1 MVIKPLAARP
11 ALPAWAEAVADAPG
25 VTTDS
30 REVQSGWVFLAY
42 PGTARDGRAFIADAA
57 KRGAGLVLWDSHDFN
72 FPAAVTVPNAGVAGL
87 RDRVSEIAGD
97 CYRHPS
103 RRLYMVGVTGT
114 NGKTSIAHW
123 VAQALTVERGPAA
136 VLGTLGNGL
145 LGALTESAN
154 TTLDAALLQQALA
167 SYVKAG
173 AKCAAMEV
181 SSHALDQARVAAIK
195 YDIAVFT
202 NLTRDHLDYHGTM
215 EAYGAAKAKLFR
227 MPSVEWSI
235 INADDAFGQRLL
247 LEARSDRSRVLTY
260 GIDNGQLRARDIQ
273 QTLAGTRF
281 QIDTPCGVVDV
292 AVPVLGRFN
301 VHNLLAV
308 FGVLLASGLSVADAA
323 ARLAAL
329 KPVRGRMQLVNPGQ
343 TAPLLVVDYAH
354 TPDAL
359 EKALTALRPSVPQG
373 GRLIAVFGCGGDR
386 DPGKR
391 PQMGA
396 IAAKLADH
404 TIVTSDNPRKESPE
418 AIVAQV
424 AAGVG
429 AASHDV
435 LVDRREAITRAIA
448 SASAKDII
456 LVAGKGHET
465 YQEIAGVRHPFDDAA
480 VALQLLQGDKP

>member
-1 MVIKPLAARP
+1 VAMVIKHLPVRP

-57 KRGAGLVLWDSHDFN
+57 KRGAGLVLWDSHDFSL
-72 FPAAVTVPNAGVAGL
+72 PADVTVPNAGVAGL

-195 YDIAVFT
+195 YDIAVFS

-273 QTLAGTRF
+273 QTLAGT
-281 QIDTPCGVVDV
+281 
-292 AVPVLGRFN
+292 
-301 VHNLLAV
+301 
-308 FGVLLASGLSVADAA
+308 LSN
-323 ARLAAL
+323 R
-329 KPVRGRMQLVNPGQ
+329 
-343 TAPLLVVDYAH
+343 H
-354 TPDAL
+354 
-359 EKALTALRPSVPQG
+359 ALRRRRRRSAG
-373 GRLIAVFGCGGDR
+373 T
-386 DPGKR
+386 
-391 PQMGA
+391 GA
-396 IAAKLADH
+396 L
-404 TIVTSDNPRKESPE
+404 
-418 AIVAQV
+418 
-424 AAGVG
+424 
-429 AASHDV
+429 
-435 LVDRREAITRAIA
+435 
-448 SASAKDII
+448 
-456 LVAGKGHET
+456 
-465 YQEIAGVRHPFDDAA
+465 
-480 VALQLLQGDKP
+480 